1 MLKREAEAD
10 LIAFCKSKTDKCMV
24 VRGARQVGKTSLV
37 QEVGRSGLFR
47 SFVEVNFLERPDLKQ
62 IFSGSLDVNTL
73 LLNFSVFMP
82 EGRFIPGETLLFLDE
97 IQECPEAITALKFLA
112 KDRRY
117 RVVASGS
124 MLGIDYNRPS
134 SYPVGSVS
142 YIDLTPMSFKEFL
155 WALGINDQ
163 VISMLQNSFQTGT
176 AVPEAINHQ
185 MMNYMKMYMAV
196 GGMPEVVQ
204 LYVDS
209 HDLKQVDRRQ
219 RALLEDYRNDIAHFA
234 PPAVKIKAEKCY
246 FSLKDQLGKENH
258 KFQYSV
264 VEHGGNRRKFG
275 NALDW
280 LYSADLIIGCDNVRT
295 PESPLEAFRDPDDFR
310 LYPTDIGMF
319 TAMYDYSLK
328 QMLFSD
334 IKTSPLGQAKGGLY
348 EALVAC
354 MLSHRRDR
362 RLYFYKNDTKNI
374 EIEFLL
380 SSADGVIPV
389 EVKAGNNRSKSLDK
403 LLNSDNV
410 PYGYKLV
417 SGNLGTMEKKRTI
430 PLYMAMFL

>member
-1 MLKREAEAD
+1 MLKREAETELKDFFMGKAG
-10 LIAFCKSKTDKCMV
+10 KCLV

-37 QEVGRSGLFR
+37 QKTVKDVGFDSYL
-47 SFVEVNFLERPDLKQ
+47 EINFLERPDLKQ
-62 IFSGSLDVNTL
+62 IFSGALDVNTL
-73 LLNFSVFMP
+73 LLNFSVFLP
-82 EGRFIPGETLLFLDE
+82 ESRFVPGNTVLFLDE
-97 IQECPEAITALKFLA
+97 IQECPEAVTALKFLA
-112 KDRRY
+112 KDERI
-117 RVVASGS
+117 RVAASGS

-142 YIDLTPMSFKEFL
+142 YLDLKPMSFKEFL

-163 VISMLQNSFQTGT
+163 VISMLHDSFESGT
-176 AVPEAINHQ
+176 PVPEAVNQQ
-185 MMNYMKMYMAV
+185 MLKYLKLYMTV

-204 LYVDS
+204 LFVDT
-209 HDLKQVDRRQ
+209 HDLRQVDERQ
-219 RALLEDYRNDIAHFA
+219 RALLEDYRNDIAHYA

-264 VEHGGNRRKFG
+264 VEHGGSRRKFG

-280 LYSADLIIGCDNVRT
+280 LYSADLIIGCSNVRT
-295 PESPLEAFRDPDDFR
+295 PESPLDAFEDPDDFR

-334 IKTSPLGQAKGGLY
+334 NGSSPLGQAKGGLY

-354 MLSHRRDR
+354 MLSQRNGRK
-362 RLYFYKNDTKNI
+362 LYFYK
-374 EIEFLL
+374 
-380 SSADGVIPV
+380 
-389 EVKAGNNRSKSLDK
+389 
-403 LLNSDNV
+403 
-410 PYGYKLV
+410 
-417 SGNLGTMEKKRTI
+417 
-430 PLYMAMFL
+430 